1 MYHFF
6 VDLPQ
11 IQGDVVTITGSDV
24 NHIRN
29 VLRMKAGEE
38 LAVGN
43 GVDCREY
50 CCRIEEFS
58 GDCVICRVQSVREA
72 DTELPAR
79 IFLFQGLAKGD
90 KMETIIQKAVELG
103 VYEVIPMAAKRC
115 VVKLDEKKAKSK
127 TVRWQMISEAAA
139 KQSGRR
145 IIPGVKNVMTMK
157 EAMSYAAGMDVR
169 LIPYEKAEGMEKT
182 REMISSL
189 KPGQDIAVFIGPEG
203 GFEEDEVEM
212 AAEAGVCP
220 VTMGKR
226 ILRTETAGPAML
238 SWMVYQ
244 MEESSIYYN
253 RYAPHL

>member
-115 VVKLDEKKAKSK
+115 VVKLDEKKAD
-127 TVRWQMISEAAA
+127 R
-139 KQSGRR
+139 
-145 IIPGVKNVMTMK
+145 
-157 EAMSYAAGMDVR
+157 
-169 LIPYEKAEGMEKT
+169 KAH
-182 REMISSL
+182 
-189 KPGQDIAVFIGPEG
+189 V
-203 GFEEDEVEM
+203 
-212 AAEAGVCP
+212 
-220 VTMGKR
+220 
-226 ILRTETAGPAML
+226 
-238 SWMVYQ
+238 
-244 MEESSIYYN
+244 
-253 RYAPHL
+253 

>member
-58 GDCVICRVQSVREA
+58 GDCVVCRVQAVREA

-103 VYEVIPMAAKRC
+103 VYEVIPMASKRC

-127 TVRWQMISEAAA
+127 TARWQMISEAAA

-157 EAMSYAAGMDVR
+157 EAMAYAAGMDVR
-169 LIPYEKAEGMEKT
+169 LIPYERAEGMGKT

-189 KPGQDIAVFIGPEG
+189 KPGHDIAVFIGPEG
-203 GFEEDEVEM
+203 GFEEDEVKM
-212 AAEAGVCP
+212 AAETGVCP

-238 SWMVYQ
+238 AWMVYQ
-244 MEESSIYYN
+244 LEESSI
-253 RYAPHL
+253 

>member
-50 CCRIEEFS
+50 CCRIEELS
-58 GDCVICRVQSVREA
+58 GDCVVCRVQSVREE

-238 SWMVYQ
+238 AWMVYQ
-244 MEESSIYYN
+244 LEESSI
-253 RYAPHL
+253 

>member
-11 IQGDVVTITGSDV
+11 IQGDVVAITGSDV

-139 KQSGRR
+139 KQSRRR

-238 SWMVYQ
+238 AWMVYQ
-244 MEESSIYYN
+244 LEESSI
-253 RYAPHL
+253 

>member
-212 AAEAGVCP
+212 AAEAGVYP

-238 SWMVYQ
+238 AWMVYQ
-244 MEESSIYYN
+244 LEESSI
-253 RYAPHL
+253 

>member
-72 DTELPAR
+72 DTELPDFPR
-79 IFLFQGLAKGD
+79 GISWNLSS
-90 KMETIIQKAVELG
+90 
-103 VYEVIPMAAKRC
+103 RR
-115 VVKLDEKKAKSK
+115 
-127 TVRWQMISEAAA
+127 RW
-139 KQSGRR
+139 
-145 IIPGVKNVMTMK
+145 NW
-157 EAMSYAAGMDVR
+157 
-169 LIPYEKAEGMEKT
+169 
-182 REMISSL
+182 
-189 KPGQDIAVFIGPEG
+189 
-203 GFEEDEVEM
+203 GFM
-212 AAEAGVCP
+212 
-220 VTMGKR
+220 R
-226 ILRTETAGPAML
+226 
-238 SWMVYQ
+238 
-244 MEESSIYYN
+244 
-253 RYAPHL
+253 

>member
-11 IQGDVVTITGSDV
+11 IQGNVVTITGSDV

-115 VVKLDEKKAKSK
+115 VVKLDEDRKS
-127 TVRWQMISEAAA
+127 V
-139 KQSGRR
+139 
-145 IIPGVKNVMTMK
+145 V
-157 EAMSYAAGMDVR
+157 
-169 LIPYEKAEGMEKT
+169 
-182 REMISSL
+182 
-189 KPGQDIAVFIGPEG
+189 
-203 GFEEDEVEM
+203 
-212 AAEAGVCP
+212 
-220 VTMGKR
+220 
-226 ILRTETAGPAML
+226 
-238 SWMVYQ
+238 
-244 MEESSIYYN
+244 
-253 RYAPHL
+253 

>member
-212 AAEAGVCP
+212 AAEAGV
-220 VTMGKR
+220 
-226 ILRTETAGPAML
+226 
-238 SWMVYQ
+238 
-244 MEESSIYYN
+244 
-253 RYAPHL
+253 

>member
-58 GDCVICRVQSVREA
+58 GDCVICRVQSVQEA

-79 IFLFQGLAKGD
+79 IFLFRGLPRG
-90 KMETIIQKAVELG
+90 I
-103 VYEVIPMAAKRC
+103 
-115 VVKLDEKKAKSK
+115 
-127 TVRWQMISEAAA
+127 RW
-139 KQSGRR
+139 RR
-145 IIPGVKNVMTMK
+145 LSRRRWNW
-157 EAMSYAAGMDVR
+157 
-169 LIPYEKAEGMEKT
+169 
-182 REMISSL
+182 
-189 KPGQDIAVFIGPEG
+189 
-203 GFEEDEVEM
+203 GFM
-212 AAEAGVCP
+212 
-220 VTMGKR
+220 R
-226 ILRTETAGPAML
+226 
-238 SWMVYQ
+238 
-244 MEESSIYYN
+244 
-253 RYAPHL
+253 

>member
-1 MYHFF
+1 M
-6 VDLPQ
+6 DLPQ

-115 VVKLDEKKAKSK
+115 VVKLDEKRRKAKRS
-127 TVRWQMISEAAA
+127 
-139 KQSGRR
+139 
-145 IIPGVKNVMTMK
+145 
-157 EAMSYAAGMDVR
+157 AG
-169 LIPYEKAEGMEKT
+169 K
-182 REMISSL
+182 
-189 KPGQDIAVFIGPEG
+189 
-203 GFEEDEVEM
+203 
-212 AAEAGVCP
+212 
-220 VTMGKR
+220 
-226 ILRTETAGPAML
+226 
-238 SWMVYQ
+238 
-244 MEESSIYYN
+244 
-253 RYAPHL
+253 

>member
-226 ILRTETAGPAML
+226 DRKACVGKECT
-238 SWMVYQ
+238 
-244 MEESSIYYN
+244 
-253 RYAPHL
+253 

>member
-238 SWMVYQ
+238 AWMVYQ
-244 MEESSIYYN
+244 LEGKQHIV
-253 RYAPHL
+253 